1 MANSLRAVSMD
12 EARCG
17 PPEPPTEE
25 RVFLDVVR
33 RAVDA
38 LEEAG
43 LPYLWMGGIAS
54 AVHGRPRWTHD
65 ADVFVRPEDAIATL
79 DALGRAGFETE
90 RTYPD
95 WLFKAIRD
103 DIVVDVIFRGCR
115 GVQVDEEM
123 LERSTVE
130 PFQGIPL
137 RLLPAED
144 LVVIK
149 AVTHDEH
156 MPRHWH
162 DALAIVARGDL
173 DWDYLLERARRHGP
187 RRVLSLLLYAESI
200 DLIVPR
206 QVTRTLF
213 EAIQCA

>member
-17 PPEPPTEE
+17 PPEPQAEE
-25 RVFLDVVR
+25 RVFLDVLR
-33 RAVDA
+33 RAVSALDA
-38 LEEAG
+38 AG

-65 ADVFVRPEDAIATL
+65 ADVFVRPEDAVAAL

-95 WLFKAIRD
+95 WLFKAISN
-103 DIVVDVIFRGCR
+103 DIVVDVIFRSCR

-123 LERSTVE
+123 LARSTVE

-137 RLLPAED
+137 RLLPRED

-173 DWDYLLERARRHGP
+173 DWEYLMERARRHGA